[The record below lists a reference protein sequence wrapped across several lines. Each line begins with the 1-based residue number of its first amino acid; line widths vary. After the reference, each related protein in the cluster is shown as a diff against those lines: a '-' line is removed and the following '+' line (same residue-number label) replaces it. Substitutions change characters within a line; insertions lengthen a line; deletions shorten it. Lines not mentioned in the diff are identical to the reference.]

1 MSDETIKMIES
12 ISRIIVALMVGSII
26 GKAHE
31 EEEWGII
38 IRTLILFIAF
48 LVYVEVR

>member
-1 MSDETIKMIES
+1 MSENINMIEI
-12 ISRIIVALMVGSII
+12 ISKTIVAMMAGSII

-31 EEEWGII
+31 EEDWGII